1 MGKANKQK
9 GGSNDLT
16 RASEI
21 DARNKKTDQ
30 RDSDSQ
36 GGISVKKKR
45 INVKGAY
52 ALVGVGMCFAT
63 INIYYGWIY
72 FITLGLTYFANS
84 TLKGSD

>member
-30 RDSDSQ
+30 RVQSLIGNKQ
-36 GGISVKKKR
+36 I
-45 INVKGAY
+45 
-52 ALVGVGMCFAT
+52 
-63 INIYYGWIY
+63 
-72 FITLGLTYFANS
+72 ITKEILSYEQKN
-84 TLKGSD
+84 